1 MKTAYLIHG
10 WSGKPDDPILD
21 WLKVELEQTGWT
33 VVAPEMPDRHEPK
46 IESWVYALN
55 SIVKPSPDVVLVGHS
70 VGCQAVMR
78 YLAQTPAGTRIAGL
92 VLIAPWMELDK
103 LTIEEEGPESVAIAK
118 PWVETPIDFAAVKA
132 RTARTVAVFSDDDP
146 FVPLAQKELFEREL
160 GARTIVEQGMGH
172 FSRADGIREVPSVLR
187 AVQSCVTT

>member
-10 WSGKPDDPILD
+10 WSGKPDDPILA
-21 WLKVELEQTGWT
+21 WLRDELERTGWT

-46 IESWVYALN
+46 IESWVGALN
-55 SIVKPSPDVVLVGHS
+55 AIVKPTAETVLVGHS

-78 YLAQTPAGTRIAGL
+78 YLAQTPPGTRIAGL
-92 VLIAPWMELDK
+92 VLIAPWMQLDEE
-103 LTIEEEGPESVAIAK
+103 TIREEGPESVAIAK
-118 PWVETPIDFAAVKA
+118 PWVETPIDFSAIKV
-132 RTARTVAVFSDDDP
+132 RTAQTVAIFSDDDP

-172 FSRADGIREVPSVLR
+172 FSRGDGVREVPSVLE
-187 AVQSCVTT
+187 AVRSCVP